1 MYLPRQTPRVFLGQE
16 PVSTYPLY
24 RVSHS
29 WPIQPSYE
37 LRLAKYAARG
47 FPVAVPGLRMQEL
60 DLRAAVEA
68 RIVQLKGLAR
78 LLHIHLAVSN

>member
-1 MYLPRQTPRVFLGQE
+1 MYLPRHTPRVFLGQE
-16 PVSTYPLY
+16 PVSTYPL
-24 RVSHS
+24 SDS

-60 DLRAAVEA
+60 DFRAAVEA